1 MGGDTIV
8 DDRAQKA
15 CQLIDQIA
23 SSDPFRVGA
32 APVSTFLYCTICASG
47 CVPSSFRFEPM
58 HAYEYLVG
66 SAPTYPYLPH
76 SMNTT
81 LTSRILP
88 VLALTLLFISPIRA
102 QEMGPKNGTLL
113 LGGGNL
119 QDLSIF
125 QRFINHAGGPEAQIV
140 VIPTAGGQAS
150 YDQYWQGLNILR
162 RAGAQNLTVLH
173 TYNPDEANESA
184 FYEGIDQADAVWFS
198 GGRQWR
204 LADSYLNTET
214 HKALWRLLD
223 RGGIIG
229 GSSAGATIQGSY
241 LARGDTKTNTIM
253 MGDHVE
259 GLAFLKD
266 TAVDQHLLQ
275 RNRQFDLIEIIEAHP
290 ELLGIGLDE
299 NTAILVRGDQFEVIG
314 QSYVAIYDHNRMLD
328 SGGKFYFL
336 RPGDRFNL
344 STREA
349 TRPARANQPFERVQE
364 KGWKQ

>member
-1 MGGDTIV
+1 M
-8 DDRAQKA
+8 KN
-15 CQLIDQIA
+15 L
-23 SSDPFRVGA
+23 
-32 APVSTFLYCTICASG
+32 
-47 CVPSSFRFEPM
+47 
-58 HAYEYLVG
+58 LVV
-66 SAPTYPYLPH
+66 
-76 SMNTT
+76 
-81 LTSRILP
+81 RILP
-88 VLALTLLFISPIRA
+88 ILVFALLFVVPSYA
-102 QEMGPKNGTLL
+102 QEIGPKNGTLL
-113 LGGGNL
+113 LGGGSL
-119 QDLSIF
+119 QDVSIF
-125 QRFINHAGGPEAQIV
+125 QRFINHAGGPNAQIV
-140 VIPTAGGQAS
+140 VIPTAGGGSS
-150 YDQYWQGLNILR
+150 YDKYWQGLNIFR

-173 TYNPDEANESA
+173 TYDPDEADKPA
-184 FYEGIDQADAVWFS
+184 FYEVIDQADAVWFS

-253 MGDHVE
+253 MGDHEE
-259 GLAFLKD
+259 GLAFMKN

-275 RNRQFDLIEIIEAHP
+275 RNRQFDLIEVIEAHP

-299 NTAILVRGDQFEVIG
+299 DTAILVRGDQFEVIG

-328 SGGKFYFL
+328 SGGRFYFL

-349 TRPARANQPFERVQE
+349 TRPSRSSQAFDRVQ
-364 KGWKQ
+364 KNTWRQ

>member
-1 MGGDTIV
+1 MKT
-8 DDRAQKA
+8 
-15 CQLIDQIA
+15 
-23 SSDPFRVGA
+23 
-32 APVSTFLYCTICASG
+32 ST
-47 CVPSSFRFEPM
+47 R
-58 HAYEYLVG
+58 
-66 SAPTYPYLPH
+66 YPINCLH
-76 SMNTT
+76 GTC
-81 LTSRILP
+81 LF
-88 VLALTLLFISPIRA
+88 LFILFFTGVPTHA
-102 QEMGPKNGTLL
+102 QDIGPKQGTLL

-119 QDLSIF
+119 QDTAIF
-125 QRFINHAGGPEAQIV
+125 KRFIEHAGGPDAQIV
-140 VIPTAGGQAS
+140 VIPTAGGQTT
-150 YDQYWQGLNILR
+150 YDQYWQGLNVLR
-162 RAGAQNLTVLH
+162 RAGAQNVTVLH
-173 TYNPDEANESA
+173 TIDPDEANQPA
-184 FYEGIDQADAVWFS
+184 FYEVIDNADGVWFS

-253 MGDHVE
+253 MGDHEE

-299 NTAILVRGDQFEVIG
+299 NTAIVVIGDQFQVIG

-328 SGGKFYFL
+328 SGGLFYLL
-336 RPGDRFNL
+336 RPGDLFNL
-344 STREA
+344 KTREA
-349 TRPARANQPFERVQE
+349 SRPTRSSQPFDRVQE
-364 KGWKQ
+364 KAWDGR